1 MDARHGTPTRVARQ
15 YATLL
20 AVEPMSQDLLIEIGC
35 EDLPA
40 RHVRP
45 LAECLAQVVAE
56 GLSARGVAVGAARA
70 LATPR
75 RLAVLVADVAA
86 EQPAQE
92 RSRKGPSLKAAF
104 DDAGQPTKAAE
115 GFARSCGVTV
125 DALLREDDYLVYRAT
140 EPGRS
145 TAELLPEIFEGALR
159 AMDALVPRRMR
170 WDASGES
177 FVRPV
182 RWLCALHGETVA
194 PLAAFGLQAG
204 RETYGH
210 RFHAPAAI
218 ALARAGDYVA
228 ALEGASVVADMD
240 ARRNT
245 VRSQVEAAAKAA
257 GGSARITEDLLE
269 EVTALIE
276 WPVAVTGR
284 IEAEYMALPPEVIV
298 TTVETNQ
305 RYFTVFDGNG
315 ALLPVFITVA
325 NIASSDPQQV
335 VDGNERVVRPRLA
348 DALFFWEQDRR
359 QPLADFL
366 PKLAQATFQKDLGSI
381 RDKAAR
387 VTELARQLAA
397 PMGAD
402 PGTCARAAEL
412 CKADLATQMVFEFTE
427 LQGVMGGYYA
437 RASGEDDAVA
447 AAIAEH
453 YAPTGAGAPIPAT
466 AAGRVVALADKL
478 DSLAGIF
485 AAGQPPTA
493 SKDPFALRRAAI
505 GVLRILIEGDYDLG
519 LWSELLEPAL
529 KVQPIVATE
538 IIRSDLY
545 WFCWDRLRGLM
556 LEKGISREVLNA
568 VGENV
573 LHGRLESVV
582 EFTARA
588 SALNSFVRESDCEVL
603 SAAHKRA
610 RNLLAKAE
618 EAGYAVPDSAHID
631 SLKTEEERA
640 LAGALSTTEDAFLAH
655 LEARCHTEALAALAE
670 LATPL
675 DAFFDAVMVM
685 DEDPAVRAQRL
696 ALLGQLNRLCLKIAD
711 FSKLSV

>member
-15 YATLL
+15 YAALI
-20 AVEPMSQDLLIEIGC
+20 AMEPMSQDLLIEIGC

-45 LAECLAQVVAE
+45 LAECLAQAVAE
-56 GLSARGVAVGAARA
+56 GLSARGVAVGATRA

-75 RLAVLVADVAA
+75 RLAVLVAEVAA

-145 TAELLPEIFEGALR
+145 TAELLPEVFEEALR

-240 ARRNT
+240 ARRDT

-437 RASGEDDAVA
+437 RASGEDEAVA

-505 GVLRILIEGDYDLG
+505 GALRILLDGG
-519 LWSELLEPAL
+519 LRLNLRAWLDTAISAQPVRCDAAQVGEQLWQFVSE
-529 KVQPIVATE
+529 
-538 IIRSDLY
+538 
-545 WFCWDRLRGLM
+545 RLRGL
-556 LEKGISREVLNA
+556 LAERGISREVFDA
-568 VGENV
+568 VAAMGISDPV
-573 LHGRLESVV
+573 D
-582 EFTARA
+582 FAARA
-588 SALNSFVRESDCEVL
+588 EAVVAFSSLPEAEQLA
-603 SAAHKRA
+603 AAHKRA
-610 RNLLAKAE
+610 RNILRQAGDEVPAKEPESARFVEPAEGALAEALARQSAE
-618 EAGYAVPDSAHID
+618 HETALAAGEYTQA
-631 SLKTEEERA
+631 LRA
-640 LAGALSTTEDAFLAH
+640 LAPLQ
-655 LEARCHTEALAALAE
+655 
-670 LATPL
+670 TPV
-675 DAFFDAVMVM
+675 DAFFDAVMVNA
-685 DEDPAVRAQRL
+685 DDAALRANRL
-696 ALLGQLNRLCLKIAD
+696 ALLAALDRSCRRVAD
-711 FSKLSV
+711 LSQLSV